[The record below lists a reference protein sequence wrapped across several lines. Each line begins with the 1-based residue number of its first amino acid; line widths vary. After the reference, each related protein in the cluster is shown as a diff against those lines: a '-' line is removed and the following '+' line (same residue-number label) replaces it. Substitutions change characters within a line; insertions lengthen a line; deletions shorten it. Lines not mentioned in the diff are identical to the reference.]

1 MDKFVDL
8 VDKPGQLEELR
19 NLNQKLDKEF
29 EKIGDLMETITS
41 DKPTL
46 LLEAPKPESETRDK
60 FTEAY
65 LYKRLLSQID
75 KEKMLKG
82 DILVKTKINNLKK
95 ITDEQLLE
103 KINDEYPLLKE
114 VYRTYRDNKSDT
126 TKTGIRMV
134 REIADQSSGRVSH
147 TNIDKIA
154 KAGARYRNKKLD
166 SEPEVLRADIDNDA
180 IKIFGFGAKMQGR
193 KKDIYETLP
202 FGRYELNKNKL
213 DRNIISVHHMNSL
226 NPVKFFKNTNISDD
240 MKDLI
245 YFISEKHKFNKSIYN
260 SLSEEEKEL
269 FKMLFEKSGL
279 SNMMEIKLETS
290 KYNDVKKLY
299 KDLKERY
306 ELLDGEIMAGND
318 NPKINKELKSVVK
331 ELKKVLTFMI
341 KYSLI
346 SKRDGTNM
354 ILSL

>member
-1 MDKFVDL
+1 MIETNPILYEVYDTF
-8 VDKPGQLEELR
+8 
-19 NLNQKLDKEF
+19 KE
-29 EKIGDLMETITS
+29 DETDSTNEGI
-41 DKPTL
+41 K
-46 LLEAPKPESETRDK
+46 AVRRV
-60 FTEAY
+60 A
-65 LYKRLLSQID
+65 
-75 KEKMLKG
+75 
-82 DILVKTKINNLKK
+82 
-95 ITDEQLLE
+95 EQL
-103 KINDEYPLLKE
+103 
-114 VYRTYRDNKSDT
+114 
-126 TKTGIRMV
+126 TGR
-134 REIADQSSGRVSH
+134 
-147 TNIDKIA
+147 IA
-154 KAGARYRNKKLD
+154 KKTDFVMLSEAAANYRNKLMKKEPDIERKKIDEDGEKL
-166 SEPEVLRADIDNDA
+166 
-180 IKIFGFGAKMQGR
+180 FGFGAKKQGR
-193 KKDIYETLP
+193 RKEQYDTVA

-306 ELLDGEIMAGND
+306 ELLHGEISAGND
-318 NPKINKELKSVVK
+318 NPKINKEIKSVIK